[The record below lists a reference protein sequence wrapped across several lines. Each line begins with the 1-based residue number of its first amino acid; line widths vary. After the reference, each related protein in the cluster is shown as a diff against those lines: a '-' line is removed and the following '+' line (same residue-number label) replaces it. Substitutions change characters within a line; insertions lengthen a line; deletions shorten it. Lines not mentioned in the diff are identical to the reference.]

1 MCREQVT
8 SMFPRE
14 YKREKIKSPVALGAV
29 KEASLSEFD
38 LTANLFRGASPT
50 AAAAAPYPSVTSEAT
65 LSAPMILTTGPAL
78 RHAWNIYRTC
88 SLCLPRASMR
98 WVSSRRLLV
107 SSTCQRLARKL
118 FREQFHMH
126 RETDGQRHTAAPS
139 SECRQ
144 SAAMPWALVGNSKP
158 CDLDRFGAKYSP
170 RPGRLRVTCVRHL
183 ATLDSSHSDLW
194 SQKILES

>member
-107 SSTCQRLARKL
+107 SSTCQRLARKCSASNSTCTG
-118 FREQFHMH
+118 RPMGSD
-126 RETDGQRHTAAPS
+126 TPQRRLVS
-139 SECRQ
+139 VDKVRRCR
-144 SAAMPWALVGNSKP
+144 G
-158 CDLDRFGAKYSP
+158 
-170 RPGRLRVTCVRHL
+170 HL
-183 ATLDSSHSDLW
+183 
-194 SQKILES
+194 